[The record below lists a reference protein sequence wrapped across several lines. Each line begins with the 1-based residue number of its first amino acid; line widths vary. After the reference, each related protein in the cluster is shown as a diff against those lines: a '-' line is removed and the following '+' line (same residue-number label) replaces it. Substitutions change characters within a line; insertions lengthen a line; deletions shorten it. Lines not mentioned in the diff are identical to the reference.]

1 MRRMTKIICTLG
13 PACDDIEILNQMYE
27 SGMNI
32 ARLNMSH
39 GTIQSHQQMANKLQ
53 TLREQQSLQLLVDT
67 KGPEMRISTFENG
80 FIELHEGDTF
90 VLTIND
96 IVGNQKKV
104 GLKYKALINEV
115 KVGDKIYANNGMI
128 VLQVVD
134 LTDVDIFCKVI
145 FGGKLSNNKSI
156 NVPNLVPSIP
166 YLSEIDKLDIQFAIQ
181 NKADYLAL
189 SFVSDKQNVLD
200 VKEFLKSNGAD
211 NIKIIAKIENAKGV
225 ENAEEILDV
234 CDGLMVARGDLGV
247 EIPLEKIP
255 PIQKRL
261 ISLCNVKRKFCIV
274 ATEMLESMTNSTRP
288 TRAEVS
294 DVATAIYE
302 ETNATMLS
310 GETASGIDPVLV
322 VQTMAKII
330 DEIEKQMYFHK
341 I

>member
-13 PACDDIEILNQMYE
+13 PACDDIEILNKMYE

-156 NVPNLVPSIP
+156 NVPNLVPNIP

-225 ENAEEILDV
+225 KNAEEILDV

-310 GETASGIDPVLV
+310 GETASGINPVLV

>member
-13 PACDDIEILNQMYE
+13 PACDDIEILNKMYE

-39 GTIQSHQQMANKLQ
+39 GTIQSHQQMADKLQ

-96 IVGNQKKV
+96 IVGNQIKV

-128 VLQVVD
+128 VLQVID
-134 LTDVDIFCKVI
+134 LTDVDIICKVI

-166 YLSEIDKLDIQFAIQ
+166 YLSEIDKSDIQFAIQ

-225 ENAEEILDV
+225 KNAEEILDV

>member
-156 NVPNLVPSIP
+156 NVPNLVPNIP

>member
-225 ENAEEILDV
+225 KNAEEILDV

>member
-13 PACDDIEILNQMYE
+13 PACDDIEILNKMYE

-225 ENAEEILDV
+225 KNAEEI
-234 CDGLMVARGDLGV
+234 
-247 EIPLEKIP
+247 
-255 PIQKRL
+255 
-261 ISLCNVKRKFCIV
+261 FCIMQG
-274 ATEMLESMTNSTRP
+274 AFSDIASNEKTFNKLTNSAMQHIRP
-288 TRAEVS
+288 RAAQALAGDFS
-294 DVATAIYE
+294 DTPETVLHNMLHAASSVKGNYKTADERTI
-302 ETNATMLS
+302 NR
-310 GETASGIDPVLV
+310 ICI
-322 VQTMAKII
+322 KISKN
-330 DEIEKQMYFHK
+330 EFK
-341 I
+341 